1 MPPVLTPILTA
12 NRSRSGLLVALCTV
26 AALFVAI
33 AAPSRAEAARVRCPG
48 TFRVL
53 HDDSI
58 GRLKL
63 PRGTYRI
70 TIFASGRPSCA
81 QAAKLFTRFLDDF
94 DGVLPSPWRVGVAN
108 STFVRAPGVGF
119 HVRRIA
125 GTGGGEGGE
134 TGGEGGGS
142 ANANHCPGS
151 FRVLHDDRVGR
162 LRIPAGDYEI
172 FLLQRSGLS
181 CSQASRLFTRF
192 LASRNGRLPAPWIV
206 QPQTASFRR
215 GARGVGFRI
224 DPAG

>member
-1 MPPVLTPILTA
+1 MPPVLIPSSTTK
-12 NRSRSGLLVALCTV
+12 RSRSLLIALCAV
-26 AALFVAI
+26 AALFVAM
-33 AAPSRAEAARVRCPG
+33 AAPSRADAARVQCPG

-63 PRGTYRI
+63 PRGSYRI
-70 TIFASGRPSCA
+70 TILASGRPSCA
-81 QAAKLFTRFLDDF
+81 QASRLFTRFLDDF

-119 HVRRIA
+119 HVRRI
-125 GTGGGEGGE
+125 GGSGGGEGGGG
-134 TGGEGGGS
+134 TGGEGGGT

-162 LRIPAGDYEI
+162 LPIPAGNYEI
-172 FLLQRSGLS
+172 FLLQRSGLT

-192 LASRNGRLPAPWIV
+192 LASPSGRLPAPWVV

-215 GARGVGFRI
+215 GARGIGFRI

>member
-1 MPPVLTPILTA
+1 MPMGEPM
-12 NRSRSGLLVALCTV
+12 SRQLRGGLLVVVCALV
-26 AALFVAI
+26 ALFVAM
-33 AAPSRAEAARVRCPG
+33 ATPTRADAARVQCPG

-63 PRGTYRI
+63 RRGNYRI
-70 TIFASGRPSCA
+70 TILASGRPSCA
-81 QAAKLFTRFLDDF
+81 QASRLFTRFLDDF

-119 HVRRIA
+119 HVTRVGGR
-125 GTGGGEGGE
+125 GGGGG
-134 TGGEGGGS
+134 TGGEGGGT

-151 FRVLHDDRVGR
+151 FRVLHDDHVGR
-162 LRIPAGDYEI
+162 LRIPAGRYEI

-181 CSQASRLFTRF
+181 CSRASRLLTRF
-192 LASRNGRLPAPWIV
+192 LASPSGRLPAPWV
-206 QPQTASFRR
+206 LQPQTASFRR
-215 GARGVGFRI
+215 GARGIGFRL